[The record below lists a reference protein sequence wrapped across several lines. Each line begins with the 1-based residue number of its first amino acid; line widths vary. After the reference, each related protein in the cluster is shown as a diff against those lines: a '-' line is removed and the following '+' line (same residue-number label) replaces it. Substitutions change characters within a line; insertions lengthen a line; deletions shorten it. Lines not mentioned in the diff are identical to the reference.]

1 MIKETFKM
9 SFEICRKK
17 MDLSLSTTIECFCFF
32 FFFLKNG
39 RKVFHSYFP
48 SKNRCCFIRS
58 FLFSAVSCRLRI
70 LFL

>member
-32 FFFLKNG
+32 FFFLKMAG
-39 RKVFHSYFP
+39 RFS
-48 SKNRCCFIRS
+48 IRIS
-58 FLFSAVSCRLRI
+58 HQRTDVVS
-70 LFL
+70 